1 MTKKREL
8 MFSIVRGLLAI
19 LIALLVATLL
29 IFISANGESV
39 SEKLSSTGD
48 ALKQMLVGPLFRMGK
63 NGTRFET
70 KRLTDIL
77 ASMIPII
84 FTGLS
89 VCIMF
94 SANQFNLGAEGG
106 IMLGAFSTAMVA
118 VYVPMASFI
127 HPVVGVLAG
136 ALAVAAI
143 MLLPA
148 LLKTKLDVSEMVCS
162 LMLNYIIMYLIK
174 YLMNTYLA
182 DKTKGQ
188 IQSYEFLETS
198 KIAPLI
204 DNGSKLSWGFVV
216 AIACVVLIG
225 LFIYNTRWGYT
236 IRMIGINQDFAMYS
250 GMKVAAVV
258 ILSQVL
264 GGLLAGMGGGIEVL
278 GRYTTFN
285 WNTLPG
291 YGWTGITVAILAGN
305 NPAFVPLAAF
315 FMAYLNKGC
324 NLMSTYCGVPS
335 QLIDI
340 LQAVIFVFFAAEQFL
355 SGYRQK
361 LVVKT
366 AQEELAAKAALEAQ
380 ALNPE
385 DGMTYFVLAQCYGA
399 QASGANFTS
408 QAMYWVAYDTME
420 KAAQLLEEADLKETA
435 TKMMAAFRSAW
446 PSKEECFFNEVQ
458 AGQRYVV
465 NGIATTVRCIR

>member
-1 MTKKREL
+1 MNKKRSII
-8 MFSIVRGLLAI
+8 FSLVRGTAAI
-19 LIALLVATLL
+19 LIALAVAALL
-29 IFISANGESV
+29 IFV
-39 SEKLSSTGD
+39 SSDGAGAGEKLAQTADAMRQLLIGPAFKSSGGIS
-48 ALKQMLVGPLFRMGK
+48 VK
-63 NGTRFET
+63 N
-70 KRLTDIL
+70 LSDVL
-77 ASMIPII
+77 AAMIPIV
-84 FTGLS
+84 FTGLATC
-89 VCIMF
+89 VMF

-106 IMLGAFSTAMVA
+106 IMLGAFVASMVA
-118 VYVPMASFI
+118 IYVPLP
-127 HPVVGVLAG
+127 PVVLPIAAVLAG
-136 ALAVAAI
+136 ALSVGAMMLIPAV
-143 MLLPA
+143 
-148 LLKTKLDVSEMVCS
+148 LKAKLGVSEMVNS
-162 LMLNYIIMYLIK
+162 LMLNYVVLYFIK
-174 YLMNTYLA
+174 YLLNSHLA
-182 DKTKGQ
+182 DKSKGQ
-188 IQSYEFLETS
+188 IMSYPFQAHAA
-198 KIAPLI
+198 IPQLI

-216 AIACVVLIG
+216 ALIFVVLVY
-225 LFIYNTRWGYT
+225 LFMYRTRWGYS

-361 LVVKT
+361 LVVKST
-366 AQEELAAKAALEAQ
+366 QEELKRAAQEAQ
-380 ALNPE
+380 
-385 DGMTYFVLAQCYGA
+385 
-399 QASGANFTS
+399 
-408 QAMYWVAYDTME
+408 E
-420 KAAQLLEEADLKETA
+420 KG
-435 TKMMAAFRSAW
+435 
-446 PSKEECFFNEVQ
+446 EVK
-458 AGQRYVV
+458 
-465 NGIATTVRCIR
+465 

>member
-1 MTKKREL
+1 MTKKRQIL
-8 MFSIVRGLLAI
+8 FSVIRGLLAI

-29 IFISANGESV
+29 IFLSADGDSFA
-39 SEKLSSTGD
+39 EKLAATGG
-48 ALKQMLVGPLFRMGK
+48 ALKQLLVGPLFRMGRS
-63 NGTRFET
+63 GTKFDF

-89 VCIMF
+89 VCVMF
-94 SANQFNLGAEGG
+94 SANQFNLGSEGG

-182 DKTKGQ
+182 DKTKGL

-198 KIAPLI
+198 KIAPLV
-204 DNGSKLSWGFVV
+204 DNGSKLSWGFVI
-216 AIACVVLIG
+216 AIACVVLVG
-225 LFIYNTRWGYT
+225 LFMFNTRWGYT
-236 IRMIGINQDFAMYS
+236 IRMIGINQAFAKYS
-250 GMKVAAVV
+250 GMKVATV
-258 ILSQVL
+258 IVLSQVL
-264 GGLLAGMGGGIEVL
+264 GGFLAGMGGGIEML
-278 GRYTTFN
+278 GRYPTFS
-285 WNTLPG
+285 WSSLPG
-291 YGWTGITVAILAGN
+291 YGITIAILAGN
-305 NPAFVPLAAF
+305 NPWFVPFAAF
-315 FMAYLNKGC
+315 FMAYLTKGC
-324 NLMSTYCGVPS
+324 ELMATYANVPS

-340 LQAVIFVFFAAEQFL
+340 IQGVIFLFFAAEQFL
-355 SGYRQK
+355 SKYRQK

-366 AQEELAAKAALEAQ
+366 AQEELAAKAALEEQ
-380 ALNPE
+380 K
-385 DGMTYFVLAQCYGA
+385 GGA
-399 QASGANFTS
+399 EHA
-408 QAMYWVAYDTME
+408 
-420 KAAQLLEEADLKETA
+420 
-435 TKMMAAFRSAW
+435 
-446 PSKEECFFNEVQ
+446 
-458 AGQRYVV
+458 
-465 NGIATTVRCIR
+465 